1 MTRLIT
7 EWIDEIKN
15 NSKEKEAKLKEKA
28 GLNFVALAAKSSGWS
43 VVDIERAT
51 QQIKIGVVPVTSGEG
66 VIGSFAEAVAAVT
79 GAMGFQSFVTE
90 CVDVSGILEA
100 HKREADILFM
110 ADDNQYISF
119 NLNKKKMTDNN
130 FATAAGYLTALE
142 EAHGSMVGKEVLLLG
157 FGVLGQE
164 FLKRLMK
171 KGIGVTG
178 YDIDENRLKAMARSG
193 ASILENIE
201 DMKKFKIVIDATNQG
216 SWIHQGMLHPDTWI
230 ASPGIPLS
238 LDEDTYAIYEK
249 RTIHDFLEIG
259 YCSHAGVDTLK
270 DCFKIEI

>member
-7 EWIDEIKN
+7 EWIDDIKN
-15 NSKEKEAKLKEKA
+15 NAKEKEAKLKAVA
-28 GLNFVALAAKSSGWS
+28 GLDYITLAAKSSGWS
-43 VVDIERAT
+43 VSDMERAT

-79 GAMGFQSFVTE
+79 SAMGFQSFVTE
-90 CVDVSGILEA
+90 CCDVSGIYEA

-119 NLNKKKMTDNN
+119 NLNKKKMADNN

-171 KGIGVTG
+171 KGISVTG
-178 YDIDENRLKAMARSG
+178 YDIEEKRLKAMGWSG
-193 ASILENIE
+193 ASILQNTE
-201 DMKKFKIVIDATNQG
+201 DMIKFKIIIDATNQG
-216 SWIHQGMLHPDTWI
+216 SWIHQEMLHPDAWI

-238 LDEDTYAIYEK
+238 LDEDTYSIHEK
-249 RTIHDFLEIG
+249 RVIHDFLEIG
-259 YCSHAGVDTLK
+259 TAAMLGLTL
-270 DCFKIEI
+270 

>member
-15 NSKEKEAKLKEKA
+15 NAKGKESKLKEKA
-28 GLNFVALAAKSSGWS
+28 GLDFVGLAAKSSGWS
-43 VVDIERAT
+43 VADIERAA

-66 VIGSFAEAVAAVT
+66 IISSFAEAVAAVT
-79 GAMGFQSFVTE
+79 GVMGFQSFVTE
-90 CVDVSGILEA
+90 CVDVSGIYEA

-119 NLNKKKMTDNN
+119 NLNRKKMTDNN
-130 FATAAGYLTALE
+130 YATAAGYLTALE

-157 FGVLGQE
+157 FGILGQE

-171 KGIGVTG
+171 KGIGVSG
-178 YDIDENRLKAMARSG
+178 YDIDENRLKAMGWSG

-216 SWIHQGMLHPDTWI
+216 GWIHQGMLHPDTWI
-230 ASPGIPLS
+230 ASPGIPMS
-238 LDEDTYAIYEK
+238 LDEEAYTIYEK
-249 RTIHDFLEIG
+249 RTIYDFLEIG
-259 YCSHAGVDTLK
+259 TAAMLGLTL
-270 DCFKIEI
+270 